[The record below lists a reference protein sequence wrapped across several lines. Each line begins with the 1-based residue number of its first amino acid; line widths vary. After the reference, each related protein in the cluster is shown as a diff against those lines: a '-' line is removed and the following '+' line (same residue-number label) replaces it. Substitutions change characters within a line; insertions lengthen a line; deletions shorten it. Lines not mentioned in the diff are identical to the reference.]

1 VGKNP
6 STPSIA
12 GRTALTSA
20 QEAAKAAGGP
30 AKTGLDHDLVVQRS
44 AAAGEPDWLR
54 EQRLAAWEEFVR
66 LPLPPDAGDEWRRT
80 DLKSLDLAALSP
92 LDVPSEKP
100 KVPAGLTR
108 VVGDPAAAAG
118 LRLVVDGATVQT
130 RLAPELAKAGIVFTS
145 LSDAVRSH
153 PDLVRP
159 HLGSV
164 VRAGEN
170 KYRALNAALWQGGT
184 FLYVPAGVEVDLQL
198 VGGAWLTADG
208 VAFLP
213 RTLVVTGDRA
223 RVTLVEL
230 FGSSDGAGSTAPS
243 GAGRTAP
250 SGAGRTARTFA
261 DYAVELV
268 PGTGAQIRYVNVED
282 WSRNLWEVGIV
293 RAVVG
298 RDATVNTLMIA
309 FGAGL
314 VKTNVESRLL
324 GEGGTSEMLGVLFGD
339 HTQHFDY
346 NTLQEHA
353 APNTTSDLLYKG
365 ALKDKA
371 RSIFS
376 GLIRAD
382 RGAQKT
388 NAFQLNRNLVL
399 SEGARADSMPKLE
412 ILAND
417 LRCTHGA
424 STSRLNDE
432 QIFYLMSRGLPREIA
447 VRMMVDGFF
456 GEIFDRI
463 PVETVRGWLS
473 GAIERKMAGYV

>member
-1 VGKNP
+1 
-6 STPSIA
+6 
-12 GRTALTSA
+12 LSA
-20 QEAAKAAGGP
+20 PQTQKAAGGP
-30 AKTGLDHDLVVQRS
+30 AQTELDREFVARRS
-44 AAAGEPDWLR
+44 IAAGEPDWVR
-54 EQRLAAWEEFVR
+54 EQRLAAWDDFVR
-66 LPLPPDAGDEWRRT
+66 LPLPPDATEEWRRT
-80 DLKSLDLAALSP
+80 DLRALDIAAVRP
-92 LDVPSEKP
+92 LEAPSTKPRVP
-100 KVPAGLTR
+100 VGLPAL
-108 VVGDPAAAAG
+108 VGDPSAAAG
-118 LRLVVDGATVQT
+118 LRLVVDGAAVQS
-130 RLAPELAKAGIVFTS
+130 RLSPELAKAGVVLTS
-145 LSDAVRSH
+145 LEDAVRTH
-153 PDLVRP
+153 PGLVRP

-184 FLYVPAGVEVDLQL
+184 FLYVPDGVEIDLQL
-198 VGGAWLTADG
+198 VTATWLTGGD

-213 RTLVVTGDRA
+213 RTLVVTGERS
-223 RVTLVEL
+223 RVTLVQL
-230 FGSSDGAGSTAPS
+230 FGSSDLPQAS
-243 GAGRTAP
+243 GDAV
-250 SGAGRTARTFA
+250 RTFA
-261 DYAVELV
+261 DHAVELV
-268 PGTGAQIRYVNVED
+268 PGRGAQIRYVNLED
-282 WSRNLWEVGIV
+282 WSRALWEVGIV

-324 GEGGTSEMLGVLFGD
+324 GEGATSEMLGVLFGD
-339 HTQHFDY
+339 GTQHFDY
-346 NTLQEHA
+346 HTLQEHA

-371 RSIFS
+371 RSVFA

-382 RGAQKT
+382 YGAQKT
-388 NAFQLNRNLVL
+388 NAFQLNRNLIL

-412 ILAND
+412 IMAND

-432 QIFYLMSRGLPREIA
+432 QIFYLMSRGLPRGTA

-463 PVETVRGWLS
+463 PVETVRAWLS
-473 GAIERKMAGYV
+473 GAIEQKMTGYV